1 MVEKYDIVH
10 IGIFFLLIANNDPEP
25 ILKSLMK
32 LLSECIVRSASV
44 ICVCMARYLG
54 LTRKAEPGGYLQ
66 WDELDWAGRRI
77 VRADPSLPK
86 EDMQKLLDY
95 VSKWEDALGLKS

>member
-1 MVEKYDIVH
+1 M
-10 IGIFFLLIANNDPEP
+10 
-25 ILKSLMK
+25 
-32 LLSECIVRSASV
+32 SASLAPPRLSL
-44 ICVCMARYLG
+44 CVGVGLDTLG

-77 VRADPSLPK
+77 VRADPSLPQ

-95 VSKWEDALGLKS
+95 VSIWEDALGPKSYEAHRTKQRRAGICAD